1 MRFELAYYA
10 LQPDIKVIAPW
21 REWDL
26 GSRTKLINYA
36 KQNQIPIPKDK
47 RGEAPFSVDANLL
60 HISAEGKVLED
71 PWVAP
76 DEYVFSRTVA
86 PEQAPDTPTEISITF
101 KGGDPVA
108 INNVA
113 MSPATLLT
121 ELNRLGGEN
130 GIGRLDLVENRFVG
144 MKSRGIYETPGGTV
158 LLAARRAMESI
169 TLDRGAAHLKDELMP
184 RYSELVIWFWFHR
197 TRMLQAAIDNC
208 QDMVN
213 G

>member
-1 MRFELAYYA
+1 M
-10 LQPDIKVIAPW
+10 
-21 REWDL
+21 
-26 GSRTKLINYA
+26 
-36 KQNQIPIPKDK
+36 
-47 RGEAPFSVDANLL
+47 DANLL

-71 PWVAP
+71 PATAAE
-76 DEYVFSRTVA
+76 EYVFSRTVA

-144 MKSRGIYETPGGTV
+144 MKSKAFMRRLAGLSCWPLGGRWNPSHWTEV
-158 LLAARRAMESI
+158 QPI
-169 TLDRGAAHLKDELMP
+169 
-184 RYSELVIWFWFHR
+184 
-197 TRMLQAAIDNC
+197 
-208 QDMVN
+208 
-213 G
+213 